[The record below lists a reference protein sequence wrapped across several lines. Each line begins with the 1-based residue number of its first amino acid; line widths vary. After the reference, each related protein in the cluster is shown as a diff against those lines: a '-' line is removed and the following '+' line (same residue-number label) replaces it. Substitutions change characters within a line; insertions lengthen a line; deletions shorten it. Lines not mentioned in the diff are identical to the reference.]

1 MKRIILLIGTILIV
15 YISSTLTHA
24 SLLVSTSGFG
34 TSIQKSTTYISPLD
48 TLDRLR
54 FIRLSLEHQSIQSFR
69 EQATLLDPSKVQ
81 PALLEEIEFRI
92 SNDEFQPQDQR
103 YDLRFRPTNPLIRKK
118 TEKLYQNRKLQL
130 QADASKALEEEVL
143 ERYELIINWVAT

>member
-118 TEKLYQNRKLQL
+118 TEEALSKQKIT
-130 QADASKALEEEVL
+130 ASGRCIKSVGRRSA
-143 ERYELIINWVAT
+143 